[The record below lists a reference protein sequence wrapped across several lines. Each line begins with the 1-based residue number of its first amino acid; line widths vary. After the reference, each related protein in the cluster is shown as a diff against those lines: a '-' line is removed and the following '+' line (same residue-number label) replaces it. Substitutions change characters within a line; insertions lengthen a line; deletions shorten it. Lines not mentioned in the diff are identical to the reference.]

1 MSNTTIQTVNFNDAA
16 IQVVTI
22 DGSHYVSIRSICEA
36 LSVDFSSQL
45 RRIKRHP
52 VLSKGVVITA
62 TPTAGGPQE
71 AVCIPLDKLNGWLFG
86 ITSSRVKDPNKRE
99 RLVDYQRECFQVL
112 AAHFQQRATPPA
124 APPLLNMRALLTS
137 GTAPALDVSAAQQR
151 MVADKAME
159 LTMQAH
165 ALIQDHLLQHLAMH
179 TAPSTQAGPNA
190 LAHTQHLLQACTLDT
205 ALSGPAH
212 ALLTRML
219 GTARTLHSMQ
229 ANNLAEFEQAMA
241 HCTRGQP

>member
-1 MSNTTIQTVNFNDAA
+1 MAESLIPVAFHGATLYALMIQG
-16 IQVVTI
+16 IP
-22 DGSHYVSIRSICEA
+22 HVS
-36 LSVDFSSQL
+36 L
-45 RRIKRHP
+45 RHLCDVLGLNWSGQMQRIKRHP
-52 VLSKGVVITA
+52 ALNST
-62 TPTAGGPQE
+62 
-71 AVCIPLDKLNGWLFG
+71 VCVTHTVAEDGKEREMVALPLDMLNGWLFG
-86 ITSSRVKDPNKRE
+86 ISPNRVRPELRG

-151 MVADKAME
+151 LVADKAME

-179 TAPSTQAGPNA
+179 TAPSTQAGPGA

-229 ANNLAEFEQAMA
+229 AHNLAEFEQAMA
-241 HCTRGQP
+241 RCMVGQP